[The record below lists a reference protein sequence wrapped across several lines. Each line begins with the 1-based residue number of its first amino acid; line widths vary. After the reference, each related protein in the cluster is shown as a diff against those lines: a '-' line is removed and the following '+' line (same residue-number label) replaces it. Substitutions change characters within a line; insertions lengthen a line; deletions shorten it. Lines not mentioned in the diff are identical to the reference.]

1 MGKKYVSMNK
11 YLIVLLESRHRSF
24 CYYEIPENT
33 EKKVISWEN
42 LQQVVGFYQ
51 EYNVPLTFVYGES
64 ELPSDYVQLI
74 ETVEHVKIFPHGYPK
89 EMEGIRVL
97 EPGDNPELSISE
109 NETLPPIILKIDK
122 SRLEFFSEAVENMSG
137 GFSRMNLILRG
148 LETFQE
154 DDFIRYFKVLNQA
167 VSKIPRIFQ
176 TFGEKEISCLTD
188 RIVLKE
194 MNNCDAG
201 VRHLTLAPNGRLYI
215 CPGFYYAYP
224 DEELGTLDSFEVP
237 NEQLYRLDH
246 APICL
251 ECDAFHCKR
260 CVFLNRKITGEVNTP
275 GREECVASH
284 VERKGSEMLASKLN
298 PQAEANPIPPIDYLD
313 PFEKYAKKR
322 NINSPHIRYTSLE
335 AALEFPSLPEDPRQ
349 GTEKEA
355 RSGKKPIDRKRDKE
369 IIKKVYD
376 MQSKI
381 LTMQEEILD
390 LLKYIRG
397 K

>member
-1 MGKKYVSMNK
+1 MNK

-24 CYYEIPENT
+24 CYYEIPENI
-33 EKKVISWEN
+33 ENIVISREDLEKVVTFSQEN
-42 LQQVVGFYQ
+42 
-51 EYNVPLTFVYGES
+51 NVPLTFVYGES

-74 ETVEHVKIFPHGYPK
+74 ETVEHVKIFPHGYPEK
-89 EMEGIRVL
+89 KDGIRVF
-97 EPGDNPELSISE
+97 EPGDKPELPRSE
-109 NETLPPIILKIDK
+109 NEIPAPIILRTDK
-122 SRLEFFSEAVENMSG
+122 SRLDSFADSLENLSG
-137 GFSRMNLILRG
+137 GFSRMNFILRG
-148 LETFQE
+148 LEAFQE
-154 DDFIRYFKVLNQA
+154 DDFIRYFEVLNHA

-201 VRHLTLAPNGRLYI
+201 VRHLTLAPNGRLYV
-215 CPGFYYAYP
+215 CPGFYYEYP
-224 DEELGTLDSFEVP
+224 EEDLGTLDSFEVP

-275 GREECVASH
+275 GREQCLASH
-284 VERKGSEMLASKLN
+284 LERRGAEILASRLN
-298 PQAEANPIPPIDYLD
+298 PRTEANPIPPIDYLD
-313 PFEKYAKKR
+313 PFEKYAKKK
-322 NINSPHIRYTSLE
+322 NITPPHTRYTSLE
-335 AALEFPSLPEDPRQ
+335 AALEVPPLPEDPRKA
-349 GTEKEA
+349 TVREA
-355 RSGKKPIDRKRDKE
+355 GIGRKPVDRTRDKE
-369 IIKKVYD
+369 IIKQVYD